1 MIVSLTGTVLSA
13 LGQQLV
19 IEVGGVGYLVNV
31 TPAHALSLR
40 LGETTTVRTVQ
51 IVREDSLSLFGFA
64 SETERELFEL
74 LIGVTGVGPKSAL
87 GVLSALSPADI
98 AQALEREDDAV
109 FRAVSGI
116 GPKTAKL
123 IVVTLAGKISSPT
136 LASTGA
142 SAPAA
147 TSDAV
152 LAALT
157 GLGWNE
163 KAAKV
168 ALDAALGAASD
179 TERNSV
185 PSLLKRS
192 LAQLS
197 GPGR

>member
-1 MIVSLTGTVLSA
+1 MIVSLTGEVLSA
-13 LGQQLV
+13 RGQHVV
-19 IEVGGVGYLVNV
+19 IDVAGVGYLVNV

-40 LGETTTVRTVQ
+40 VGETTTVRTVY
-51 IVREDSLSLFGFA
+51 IVREDALSLFGFA
-64 SETERELFEL
+64 SEAEREVFEL

-98 AQALEREDDAV
+98 AAALQNEDDAV

-123 IVVTLAGKISSPT
+123 IVVTLAGKLAGPALAAGQASSP
-136 LASTGA
+136 ASTN
-142 SAPAA
+142 
-147 TSDAV
+147 DAV

-163 KAAKV
+163 KQAKA
-168 ALDAALGAASD
+168 ALDRALDEAND
-179 TERNSV
+179 TERASV
-185 PSLLKRS
+185 PALLKRS
-192 LAQLS
+192 LAELS